1 MTILQS
7 LASYY
12 DRMAARGEAEP
23 PGFNREKISFAV
35 VIDSTGEPVGVMDLR
50 DSSGK
55 RPVPTLRDVPASQ
68 KRTVAIAPN
77 FLWDKTAYSLGVTA
91 RESKRTAQ
99 EHQAFCDLHYA
110 LLADATDEGLFALH
124 CFLDKWAPERF
135 SSVPFTP
142 EMLDTNFV
150 FQLDGDLDGRGR
162 PRFIHERPAARSLIE
177 ERSSKGETGF
187 CLITGTEGSIARLH
201 PGIKGVYAD
210 SPPPGGSYSL
220 VSFNLPAFESW
231 GKTQGTNAPTGQ
243 AAAFRYGA
251 ALNRLLER
259 GSRNRIR
266 IGDATVAFWAEA
278 GATEEDSSAADAF
291 LASLFG
297 EVEKRDDYDAQ
308 QAAKLRE
315 ALEPLAK
322 GQPAR
327 VGTDAL
333 HPETC
338 IHILG
343 LSPNGPRLSVR
354 FWLTESLG
362 KLASNL
368 CAHEHDC
375 RIEPLPRQWGA
386 GPSINRLLVKTVAA
400 QEKWENIPPRL
411 AGEVARAVLGGSP
424 YPRTL
429 LSNAIMRLRAGDDP
443 RVGWHAA
450 AIRAV
455 LMRSHG
461 GGGEPV
467 SLDKQDTNPAYRL
480 GRLFAVLEEAQER
493 ALGRGVNATI
503 RDRYFGAAS
512 AAPARVFPLL
522 LRGVQNHLGKLRKE
536 ELGAATVIEIKLGEV
551 MEGLASELPR
561 SLRLEDQ
568 GRFAIGYYHQRSA
581 RFAKKDG
588 APHEQGD

>member
-1 MTILQS
+1 MTVLQS
-7 LASYY
+7 LANYY
-12 DRMAARGEAEP
+12 ERMAARGEAEL
-23 PGFNREKISFAV
+23 PGFSREKISFAV
-35 VIDSTGEPVGVMDLR
+35 VLDPTGEPVSVMDLR

-55 RPVPTLRDVPASQ
+55 RPVPTLRDVPESQ
-68 KRTVAIAPN
+68 KRTVAIVPN

-110 LLADATDEGLFALH
+110 LLADARDEGLLALSL
-124 CFLDKWAPERF
+124 FLEHWVPERF
-135 SSVPFTP
+135 ISSPFAL

-150 FQLDGDLDGRGR
+150 FRLDGDLDDRGR
-162 PRFIHERPAARSLIE
+162 PRFIHERPASRPLIE
-177 ERSSKGETGF
+177 QRSREGETGF

-231 GKTQGTNAPTGQ
+231 GKTKGANAPTGQ

-278 GATEEDSSAADAF
+278 SATEGDSSAADAF
-291 LASLFG
+291 LASLLG
-297 EVEKRDDYDAQ
+297 EVEKHEDYDAQ
-308 QAAKLRE
+308 QVAKLRE
-315 ALEPLAK
+315 ALEPIAK
-322 GQPAR
+322 GQPTR

-333 HPETC
+333 YPETR

-368 CAHEHDC
+368 CAHERDC
-375 RIEPLPRQWGA
+375 RVEPLPRQWGA
-386 GPSINRLLVKTVAA
+386 GPSVNRLLVKTVAA
-400 QEKWENIPPRL
+400 QEKWENVPPLL
-411 AGEVARAVLGGSP
+411 AGEVARAVLGGSS

-429 LSNAIMRLRAGDDP
+429 LLNAIMRLRAGDDP
-443 RVGWHAA
+443 RLGWHAA
-450 AIRAV
+450 VIRAV
-455 LMRSHG
+455 LMRLNVG
-461 GGGEPV
+461 GGTPV
-467 SLDKQDTNPAYRL
+467 SLDPQETNAAYRL

-512 AAPARVFPLL
+512 ATPARVFPLL
-522 LRGVQNHLGKLRKE
+522 LRGAQNHLGKLRKE
-536 ELGAATVIEIKLGEV
+536 EPGAATVIEIKLGEV
-551 MEGLASELPR
+551 MERLASELPR

-588 APHEQGD
+588 AHDEQGD

>member
-1 MTILQS
+1 MTVLQS

-12 DRMAARGEAEP
+12 ERMAARGEAEP
-23 PGFNREKISFAV
+23 PGFSREKISFAV
-35 VIDSTGEPVGVMDLR
+35 VIDSTGEPVAVMDLR

-55 RPVPTLRDVPASQ
+55 RPVPALRDVPASF
-68 KRTVAIAPN
+68 KRPGTGVHPF
-77 FLWDKTAYSLGVTA
+77 FLWDSSAYVFGVSSDET
-91 RESKRTAQ
+91 KRTAAK
-99 EHQAFCDLHYA
+99 HQAFRELHSA
-110 LLADATDEGLFALH
+110 LLASATDVGLCALRR
-124 CFLDKWAPERF
+124 FLEKWTTERF
-135 SSVPFTP
+135 SSAPFTP
-142 EMLDTNFV
+142 DMRDTNIV
-150 FQLDGDLDGRGR
+150 FRLDGDVDERGR
-162 PRFIHERPAARSLIE
+162 PRFVHERPAAQPLIE
-177 ERSSKGETGF
+177 ERSSEGETGF
-187 CLITGTEGSIARLH
+187 CLITGAEGCITRLH
-201 PGIKGVYAD
+201 PAIKGVHAN
-210 SPPPGGSYSL
+210 SPPPGGSHSL

-231 GKTQGTNAPTGQ
+231 GKTQGANAPTGQ

-259 GSRNRIR
+259 GSRNRMR
-266 IGDATVAFWAEA
+266 IGDATVTFWADA
-278 GATEEDSSAADAF
+278 SAAEEDSATDTF
-291 LASLFG
+291 LASLLG
-297 EVEKRDDYDAQ
+297 EIEKREDYDAQ

-315 ALEPLAK
+315 VLELLAK

-327 VGTDAL
+327 IGTDGL
-333 HPETC
+333 YPETR

-354 FWLTESLG
+354 FWLTENLG
-362 KLASNL
+362 ELASNL
-368 CAHEHDC
+368 TAHERDC
-375 RIEPLPRQWGA
+375 RVEPLPRKWGA

-400 QEKWENIPPRL
+400 QEERDNIPPLL
-411 AGEVARAVLGGSP
+411 AGEMARAVLGGSS

-443 RVGWHAA
+443 GAGWHAA
-450 AIRAV
+450 GIRAV
-455 LMRSHG
+455 LMRSQG
-461 GGGEPV
+461 GGGAPV
-467 SLDKQDTNPAYRL
+467 SLDKQETNAAYRL

-512 AAPARVFPLL
+512 ATPARVFPLL

-536 ELGAATVIEIKLGEV
+536 EPRAATVIEIRLGEV

-581 RFAKKDG
+581 RFAKKGG
-588 APHEQGD
+588 APDEQGD